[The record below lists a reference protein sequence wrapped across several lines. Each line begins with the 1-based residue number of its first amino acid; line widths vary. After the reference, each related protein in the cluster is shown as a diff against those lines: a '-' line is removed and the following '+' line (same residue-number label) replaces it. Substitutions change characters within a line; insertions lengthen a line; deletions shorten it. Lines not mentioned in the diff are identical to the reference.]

1 MSRSIVT
8 RIAVSAFVAGA
19 VLLSGQYLSS
29 RAALAAELPAS
40 VKALIAGAKREGEVN
55 IYGRTLK
62 PAAIRAFN
70 KRINAFY
77 GIDVKLNMAGGFH
90 TAKAAEVQLAIKKGA
105 PTGIDVFWTSYAT
118 SFRLE
123 RAKALTPFDW
133 STLGIAPALKASK
146 FGVKSHDVSLCF
158 VSYNTNLVKDADA
171 PKSWDDL
178 LDPKWR
184 GRIAMPRSP
193 ATWIYVTVAL
203 GEEKTAR
210 LLNDLMHKQQVKR
223 LAKFSD
229 VRTRVANGEFA
240 IGIGTDAFT
249 LVRKGAPIKMA
260 KMDPMGLSNWA
271 FYMMK
276 DIENPN
282 LAKLWAYWVTT
293 ADGQKALA
301 EVDGTGFTTSTAAPL
316 HTLVDGVKIGWLTR
330 DYMKKNGR
338 RLIKKYAKMMKI
350 R

>member
-1 MSRSIVT
+1 MQRPLVSRIVL
-8 RIAVSAFVAGA
+8 SAFLAATIMFTAGIA
-19 VLLSGQYLSS
+19 G
-29 RAALAAELPAS
+29 AAELPAS
-40 VKALIAGAKREGEVN
+40 VKALIAGAKKEGEVN
-55 IYGRTLK
+55 IFGRTLK
-62 PAAIRAFN
+62 PSAIRAFN

-77 GIDVKLNMAGGFH
+77 GFDVKLNMAGGFH
-90 TAKAAEVQLAIKKGA
+90 TSKAAEIQLAVKKGV

-118 SFRLE
+118 AFRLE
-123 RAKALTPFDW
+123 RAKALKKFDW
-133 STLGIAPALKASK
+133 STLGIDPALKASEY
-146 FGVKSHDVSLCF
+146 GVKSHDVSLCF
-158 VSYNTNLVKDADA
+158 VSYNTNLVKESEA

-193 ATWIYVTVAL
+193 ASWIYITVAL
-203 GEEKTAR
+203 GEKKTEQ
-210 LLNDLMHKQQVKR
+210 LLDGLMNKQEVKR

-249 LVRKGAPIKMA
+249 LIRKGAPIKMA
-260 KMDPMGLSNWA
+260 KMNPMGLSNWA
-271 FYMMK
+271 YYMMV
-276 DIENPN
+276 DVEHPN
-282 LAKLWAYWVTT
+282 LAKLWAYWITT
-293 ADGQKALA
+293 LDGQKALA
-301 EVDGTGFTTSTAAPL
+301 EVDGTGFTTSAGAPIAD
-316 HTLVDGVKIGWLTR
+316 LVSGVKIGWLTR